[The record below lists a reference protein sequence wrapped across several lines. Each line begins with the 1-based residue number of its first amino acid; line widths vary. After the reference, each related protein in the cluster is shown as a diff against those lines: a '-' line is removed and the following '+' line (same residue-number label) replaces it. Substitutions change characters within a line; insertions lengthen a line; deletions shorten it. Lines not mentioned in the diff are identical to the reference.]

1 MKITSLQNDYVKH
14 LVKLRQKKYRDEV
27 NEILLEGEHLRQ
39 EILDAKIPHK
49 KIGITPDNDVVISE
63 HIAEKI
69 SSTKSGSTQFTLV
82 DKPKSVLD
90 LSGTRYLIVDGVQ
103 DPGNLGTMIRTAYSF
118 GFDAIVISD
127 DSVDEFNDKCIRSTQ
142 GAIFHIPCVRGNL
155 IEIIGAMKRSK
166 ISVYATYLSD
176 DTLDLSEVDTET
188 SVALVMGHEGRGVS
202 PEVIAISDNTVKIE
216 TSRFESL
223 NVAIAT
229 GIVCYTFRK

>member
-27 NEILLEGEHLRQ
+27 NEVLLEGEHLRQ
-39 EILDAKIPHK
+39 EILDAKIAHK
-49 KIGITPDNDVVISE
+49 KIGTTSDNDVVISD

-69 SSTKSGSTQFTLV
+69 STTKSGSTQFTLV
-82 DKPKSVLD
+82 EKKKSILD
-90 LSGTRYLIVDGVQ
+90 LTGTRYLIVDGVQ

-118 GFDAIVISD
+118 GFDAIVISEN
-127 DSVDEFNDKCIRSTQ
+127 SVDEYNDKCIRSTQ
-142 GAIFHIPCVRGNL
+142 GAIFHIPCIRGNL
-155 IEIIGAMKRSK
+155 IEIIKKMKDAN
-166 ISVYATYLSD
+166 INVYATYLSD
-176 DTLDLSEVDTET
+176 DTLDLSDINMKSSIAV
-188 SVALVMGHEGRGVS
+188 VMGHEGHGVS
-202 PEVIAISDNTVKIE
+202 DEVVAISDNTVKIE